1 MNNTIKFQGEN
12 SMKNEPEKGKKKVM
26 KIKLDVKHES
36 ELPGTDA
43 VNKEMEKASAKSKDY
58 QEENAVTT
66 HQSCSHA
73 DPGMMNAEPVNAEN
87 IRNATPVAIQAT
99 GTSAPQF
106 GVPCPPST
114 LSAQTLFE
122 LALTVEFPDPARQRF
137 GFFYEKHLKY
147 ECELLIPHPIPS
159 YYRRGIW
166 NALMIRRR
174 NPDFFMCYAID
185 VVLTHYFNNF
195 YPEDND
201 VFS

>member
-1 MNNTIKFQGEN
+1 MNNEHSN
-12 SMKNEPEKGKKKVM
+12 LN
-26 KIKLDVKHES
+26 LDCMANMS
-36 ELPGTDA
+36 
-43 VNKEMEKASAKSKDY
+43 S
-58 QEENAVTT
+58 EENELFDQSETIGNVDNVTET
-66 HQSCSHA
+66 KKTDNVHI
-73 DPGMMNAEPVNAEN
+73 PVPSSVEG
-87 IRNATPVAIQAT
+87 TGKPKPVVIKIPEIAPYAAMQAT
-99 GTSAPQF
+99 GASTPQIMM
-106 GVPCPPST
+106 PCLPSS
-114 LSAQTLFE
+114 LSAQTLFD
-122 LALTVEFPDPARQRF
+122 LALTVEAPDPARQRF

-185 VVLTHYFNNF
+185 VVLTHYFNNY